1 MVDNVN
7 GSSVDAGSAPCC
19 MLLSVHAHTTHAQ
32 PVAGGEDDLKA
43 INVVFY
49 VAAANDGGTSI
60 GEMYYA
66 GPTTHIRRG
75 AGSDGARKC
84 RA

>member
-1 MVDNVN
+1 MD
-7 GSSVDAGSAPCC
+7 SR
-19 MLLSVHAHTTHAQ
+19 LIT
-32 PVAGGEDDLKA
+32 VAM
-43 INVVFY
+43 
-49 VAAANDGGTSI
+49 VAAANDGGTSN

-66 GPTTHIRRG
+66 GPTHIRRG